1 MKTRKTFFYS
11 SVELYCYRMFL
22 RMGSGDLSNSL
33 FWFTIDKTQK
43 MGEGKE
49 GSGDNSGVYQL
60 AQPCVFPKA
69 GPGLI
74 FSA

>member
-1 MKTRKTFFYS
+1 MTEGKEERRAS
-11 SVELYCYRMFL
+11 EV
-22 RMGSGDLSNSL
+22 G
-33 FWFTIDKTQK
+33 K

-49 GSGDNSGVYQL
+49 GFGDNSGVYQL

>member
-1 MKTRKTFFYS
+1 MNKCIRFFPSLGTFLTEGKEERRAS
-11 SVELYCYRMFL
+11 EV
-22 RMGSGDLSNSL
+22 G
-33 FWFTIDKTQK
+33 K

-49 GSGDNSGVYQL
+49 GFGDNSGVYQL

>member
-1 MKTRKTFFYS
+1 MTEGKEERQAS
-11 SVELYCYRMFL
+11 EV
-22 RMGSGDLSNSL
+22 G
-33 FWFTIDKTQK
+33 K
-43 MGEGKE
+43 MREGKE